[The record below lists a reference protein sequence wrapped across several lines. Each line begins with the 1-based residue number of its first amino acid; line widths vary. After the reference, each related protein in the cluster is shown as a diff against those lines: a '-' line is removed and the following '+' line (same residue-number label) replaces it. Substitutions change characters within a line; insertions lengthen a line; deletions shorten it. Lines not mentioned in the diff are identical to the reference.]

1 MKKKA
6 LDKQLAKAEK
16 KASSNMKDKAFIG
29 KLLYQVINKL
39 RSNPPKFKEL
49 KEQINLIIDFLK
61 QYLSGNYKNVNKSSV
76 ITLVAALIYF
86 VNPFDLIMDYIP
98 GIGYLDDMGI
108 IMFVYQKLSQEFQDF
123 KDWKADNEKRPS
135 QN

>member
-16 KASSNMKDKAFIG
+16 KASSKMKDKAFIG

-39 RSNPPKFKEL
+39 RSNPPKFNDL
-49 KEQINLIIDFLK
+49 KDQINLIIDFLK

>member
-1 MKKKA
+1 MKKEA

-16 KASSNMKDKAFIG
+16 KASSKIKDKAFIG

-108 IMFVYQKLSQEFQDF
+108 IMFVYQKLAQEFQDF
-123 KDWKADNEKRPS
+123 KDWKAENEKRPS
-135 QN
+135 QD